1 MSGFFALCSPGQMCY
16 GFAQPHDMN
25 HSSFN
30 EQKLRFSRSI
40 ERKELPDGTRLLK
53 QINRG
58 EYLALTAQQ
67 ENILLEFDGTRTVQE
82 VLQRLLHLEGHPKI
96 GAFYDLVLSAN
107 AKGFLAPVGATMTH
121 ADQVHGK
128 RWPVKCTEFG
138 ALALAVCLI
147 GAGAVAVSVSEVSLI
162 PDLPGWFLTLLCV
175 SLCLSLANL
184 LAGAVLSEIGRAH
197 V

>member
-1 MSGFFALCSPGQMCY
+1 MLF
-16 GFAQPHDMN
+16 
-25 HSSFN
+25 
-30 EQKLRFSRSI
+30 RS
-40 ERKELPDGTRLLK
+40 
-53 QINRG
+53 
-58 EYLALTAQQ
+58 
-67 ENILLEFDGTRTVQE
+67 
-82 VLQRLLHLEGHPKI
+82 
-96 GAFYDLVLSAN
+96 VLSAN

-184 LAGAVLSEIGRAH
+184 LAGAVLSGLGREVYLPEVRLDLVLPFFSVDTRDSLMGGRKVEVLKIGRAH